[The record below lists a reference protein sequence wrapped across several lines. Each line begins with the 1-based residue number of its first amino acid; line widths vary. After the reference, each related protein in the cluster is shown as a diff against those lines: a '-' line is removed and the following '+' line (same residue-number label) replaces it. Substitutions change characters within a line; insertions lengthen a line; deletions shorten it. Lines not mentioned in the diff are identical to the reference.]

1 MEGQVVDPGAEIHIL
16 WIGLPDDP
24 HPEEFFIESTRARKV
39 DHAQRQVAETSMEWN
54 RHRDNSFIVEPMNI
68 LYSRETDGRASM
80 ANRLRPKRR
89 QSWYDQAAG
98 LEIGICRS
106 DDLLIMKDF
115 GPTQD
120 LAKRTKEFALA
131 ILKLSGGLPKTSEA
145 RVLGRQI
152 VRSGT
157 SVAANYRAVCRA
169 RSHAEFIAKLGTVVE
184 EADET
189 VFWLELL
196 IESGISQEGR
206 TIALLREAKELLA
219 IFSASRRTAK
229 SGKHSTDR

>member
-1 MEGQVVDPGAEIHIL
+1 
-16 WIGLPDDP
+16 
-24 HPEEFFIESTRARKV
+24 
-39 DHAQRQVAETSMEWN
+39 
-54 RHRDNSFIVEPMNI
+54 
-68 LYSRETDGRASM
+68 
-80 ANRLRPKRR
+80 
-89 QSWYDQAAG
+89 
-98 LEIGICRS
+98 
-106 DDLLIMKDF
+106 MKDF

-157 SVAANYRAVCRA
+157 SVAANYRTVCRA
-169 RSHAEFIAKLGTVVE
+169 RSRAEFVAKLGTVVE

-189 VFWLELL
+189 VFWLELR
-196 IESGISQEGR
+196 IESGISQENR
-206 TIALLREAKELLA
+206 TMVLLQEAKELLA

-229 SGKHSTDR
+229 SGRRSTDQ